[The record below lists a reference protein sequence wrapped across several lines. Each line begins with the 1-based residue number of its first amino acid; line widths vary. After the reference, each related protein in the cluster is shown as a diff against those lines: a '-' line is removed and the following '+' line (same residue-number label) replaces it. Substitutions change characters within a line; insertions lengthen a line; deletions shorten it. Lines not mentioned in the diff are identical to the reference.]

1 MARRYVFNVFTGTL
15 DIIDVPDAAGD
26 VRVVDCVC
34 SGTDAVGD
42 LVYHTGL
49 APSDTPEVSRVQIDT
64 QGQDRVF
71 GLILEKP
78 TLNTCKVLIEG
89 ELSGVGFSPGS
100 TYYANTAA
108 QLTPTRPLRR
118 SGGTRSV
125 HIIGTALTA
134 TTLFFR
140 PAENVARL
148 SEA

>member
-15 DIIDVPDAAGD
+15 DIIDVPEDSGD

-49 APSDTPEVSRVQIDT
+49 APSDTPEVAKVDIDI
-64 QGQDRVF
+64 QGEDRVF

-78 TLNTCKVLIEG
+78 TINTCRVLIEG
-89 ELSGVGFSPGS
+89 ELSGVGFTPGA
-100 TYYANTAA
+100 TYYANTTS
-108 QLTPTRPLRR
+108 QLTPTRPIRR
-118 SGGTRSV
+118 PGGTRSV
-125 HIIGTALTA
+125 HIVGTALTS